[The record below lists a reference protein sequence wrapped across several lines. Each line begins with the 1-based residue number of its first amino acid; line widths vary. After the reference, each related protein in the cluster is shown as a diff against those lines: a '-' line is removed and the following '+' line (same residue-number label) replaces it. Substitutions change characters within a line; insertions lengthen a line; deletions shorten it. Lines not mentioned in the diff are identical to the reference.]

1 MATSPTRSTRTD
13 EFWNRL
19 TIGVAV
25 DVRVGV
31 MVRDEVG
38 VAVEVGRDVGVDV
51 VVGRDVGVLD
61 GDPPSDTDDDGDGVL
76 DSETGELVTVAD
88 IDDVLDFVEVADAV
102 EVADGMG
109 SGMTMTARYAV
120 DAAAVESSV

>member
-1 MATSPTRSTRTD
+1 M
-13 EFWNRL
+13 
-19 TIGVAV
+19 AV

-38 VAVEVGRDVGVDV
+38 VAVEVGRDVGVDVVVGRDVGVDV